1 LSQALSSSR
10 KNSTSLQVFPNPF
23 DFKEHRFSA
32 FSYRSPENKGK
43 LVAGGAT
50 GAADGVTAPAGATS
64 TAGGGQGRDGLV
76 GQVGELVLGKDENQ
90 QGSGTGSGGTSWVE
104 FHDHHSRSTRR
115 TPILVASKFPN
126 DHGNTAFLA
135 PLRR

>member
-1 LSQALSSSR
+1 LSPALRSSR

-50 GAADGVTAPAGATS
+50 GAAGGITAPAGATS
-64 TAGGGQGRDGLV
+64 TAGGGHGCDGLV
-76 GQVGELVLGKDENQ
+76 GQVGELVLGKDDKQ
-90 QGSGTGSGGTSWVE
+90 QESGTESGGRSWVDL
-104 FHDHHSRSTRR
+104 HDQHSRSTRR
-115 TPILVASKFPN
+115 TPLS
-126 DHGNTAFLA
+126 TFLEHSLLGTFA
-135 PLRR
+135 EVTCSLF